1 VSDGRQ
7 PAAAVRP
14 AFVPVAD
21 DRIRG
26 IGLIVAGFALIACAD
41 AAVKWALPEVGIAA
55 AMIWRGAVG
64 GLAVAV
70 IARFRNLV
78 PRNRRLVSAR
88 SLLHTA
94 VTLAFYGAWMAGLP
108 LADSYAVVAVA
119 PLLMTLLAVPLLG
132 ERFGWRR
139 TLSTLVGFCGVL
151 VMLRPGGD
159 LWRWEAGM
167 LAAGVAALALTRIW
181 TRQLAR
187 TDAPET
193 IAFWLLAA
201 HVPVGLLLLPVFPA
215 PSVSGALLP
224 DWPVVAVL
232 VFLGIGNGL
241 AHTLFARA
249 YSLAPVGTLAP
260 YEYTTLVW
268 GGVLG
273 FVIWHEVP
281 AWATLVGAAIVI
293 AAGLYNL
300 HREQL
305 RARQLREV

>member
-1 VSDGRQ
+1 MSDGLLPRAKI
-7 PAAAVRP
+7 PRP

-26 IGLIVAGFALIACAD
+26 IGLIVAGFALVACAD
-41 AAVKWALPEVGIAA
+41 AAVKWSLPEVGVAA
-55 AMIWRGAVG
+55 AMIWRGAIG
-64 GLAVAV
+64 AIAVAV
-70 IARFRNLV
+70 VAGFRNIV
-78 PRNRRLVSAR
+78 PRNGRLITAR

-94 VTLAFYGAWMAGLP
+94 VTLAFYGAWAAGLP

-119 PLLMTLLAVPLLG
+119 PLLMTLMAVPMLG
-132 ERFGWRR
+132 ETFGWRR

-193 IAFWLLAA
+193 IAFWLMAA
-201 HVPVGLLLLPVFPA
+201 HVPVGFLLLPVFPA
-215 PSVSGALLP
+215 PSLLP
-224 DWPVVAVL
+224 SWPVVAAL

-249 YSLAPVGTLAP
+249 FSLAPVGILAP

-268 GGVLG
+268 GGILG
-273 FVIWHEVP
+273 FLIWHEVP
-281 AWATLVGAAIVI
+281 AWATLAGAAVVI

-300 HREQL
+300 HREQV
-305 RARQLREV
+305 RARQKRAA